1 MSAPSEKK
9 SKEIKI
15 EMKHVVK
22 PEDVVKNE
30 RLMKLLF
37 IMNLYGD
44 VSEKGL
50 INLIYELKEQG
61 YDLGYSFFKIG
72 STITSKQLRE
82 DMLSLLYVDFVET
95 VGRAKKLR
103 VTSLG
108 KEALSKISINEE
120 EASKIKNLIDK
131 VKPKIA
137 SIDAEVELFHT
148 ARRR

>member
-15 EMKHVVK
+15 ETKHVVK
-22 PEDVVKNE
+22 PEDIVKNE
-30 RLMKLLF
+30 RIMKLLL
-37 IMNLYGD
+37 IMDIYGD
-44 VSEKGL
+44 ISEKGL
-50 INLIYELKEQG
+50 INLVYELKEQG

-72 STITSKQLRE
+72 DTITSKQLRE

-95 VGRAKKLR
+95 IGRAKKLR
-103 VTSLG
+103 VTG
-108 KEALSKISINEE
+108 FGREALTKASLSEE
-120 EASKIKNLIDK
+120 ERSKIKSLIDK
-131 VKPKIA
+131 IRPKIA